1 MSGLRQGRECVH
13 RAEYQIQERH
23 LLSEEI
29 KWISASTGG
38 KEGVVKYAGRLLHGS
53 ELFEEDPFLQL
64 LSPTPLSANLGS
76 STCCISQEAGFHHT
90 DQGSQR
96 MGSSSLGRG
105 LSMNSQKP
113 LPHGFLF

>member
-38 KEGVVKYAGRLLHGS
+38 KEGVVKYARRLLHGS

-76 STCCISQEAGFHHT
+76 STCCISQE
-90 DQGSQR
+90 SWV
-96 MGSSSLGRG
+96 
-105 LSMNSQKP
+105 P
-113 LPHGFLF
+113 PH